1 MSAAGTDVDRA
12 QQTRPDDH
20 VNPNTDLADLYE
32 DRVDCYLTSVE
43 ASRELWGR
51 ASLRHTAG
59 ALWPE
64 EEEPCFPFSLSDP
77 LINYPSPR

>member
-51 ASLRHTAG
+51 LRSDILRGHFGPKKRSPAS
-59 ALWPE
+59 
-64 EEEPCFPFSLSDP
+64 PFLCRT
-77 LINYPSPR
+77 L